1 MANKAYRF
9 RIYPNNEQSAFL
21 AKCFGCSRFV
31 YNHCLRITTDFY
43 AQSKKSLRYKEWAK
57 LLVSLKSEFE
67 WLPEV
72 YSQSLQQTFKDLKSA
87 LTWVFQ
93 KLGGFPNFQTRS
105 DRQSFR
111 YHKTFQYMRKAISA
125 ESRNI
130 NGMLKSRK
138 L

>member
-43 AQSKKSLRYKEWAK
+43 AQSKKSLHYKEWAK
-57 LLVSLKSEFE
+57 LLVSLKSEFK

-87 LTWVFQ
+87 LTRVFQ
-93 KLGGFPNFQTRS
+93 KLGGFQNFQTRS
-105 DRQSFR
+105 NKQSFR
-111 YHKTFQYMRKAISA
+111 VPQNFSIYKKS
-125 ESRNI
+125 NI
-130 NGMLKSRK
+130 SRK
-138 L
+138 QEY